1 MFTVSVA
8 ILLLFKQVHQ
18 LLKPFGKMKFFEE
31 ISKKLMNQDSKGSDG
46 HQNNQTTQQA
56 MEFDENSS
64 NKMAKIDENS
74 TNKMA
79 STNPSTP
86 TVKTVSF
93 AEFRQGFETQT
104 KKNHETLTGLFPS
117 VDPDFLFGKAVEFDG
132 KEDEMNHFI
141 QNVFDRDLER
151 TFPSRADREKRLKLV
166 EENIEEL
173 AKLDMLEIQKAGIE
187 GLEYWYVFEFFFR
200 IIAIFKIVMERT

>member
-1 MFTVSVA
+1 MFTLSVA
-8 ILLLFKQVHQ
+8 ILLLLKQVHQ
-18 LLKPFGKMKFFEE
+18 LVKPLGKMKFFEE
-31 ISKKLMNQDSKGSDG
+31 ISKKLTNQDSKADGG
-46 HQNNQTTQQA
+46 HQNNQTSTEQG
-56 MEFDENSS
+56 MEIDENSVTEKSS
-64 NKMAKIDENS
+64 NKMAS
-74 TNKMA
+74 TK
-79 STNPSTP
+79 PSMP
-86 TVKTVSF
+86 AVKTVSF

-104 KKNHETLTGLFPS
+104 KKNHETLTGLFPL

-166 EENIEEL
+166 EENIKDL

-187 GLEYWYVFEFFFR
+187 GLEYWYVYLYTEQVSR
-200 IIAIFKIVMERT
+200 

>member
-1 MFTVSVA
+1 
-8 ILLLFKQVHQ
+8 
-18 LLKPFGKMKFFEE
+18 MKFFEE
-31 ISKKLMNQDSKGSDG
+31 ISKKLTNQDSKESDG
-46 HQNNQTTQQA
+46 HQNNQTLTTEQKG
-56 MEFDENSS
+56 MEIDENSVKENSS
-64 NKMAKIDENS
+64 NKMAKLD
-74 TNKMA
+74 
-79 STNPSTP
+79 
-86 TVKTVSF
+86 VKTVSF

-104 KKNHETLTGLFPS
+104 KKNHETLTGLFPT

-173 AKLDMLEIQKAGIE
+173 AKLDVLEIQKAGIE
-187 GLEYWYVFEFFFR
+187 GLEYWYVFYFIFDLFF
-200 IIAIFKIVMERT
+200 V

>member
-31 ISKKLMNQDSKGSDG
+31 ISKKLMNQDSKGSDGG

-173 AKLDMLEIQKAGIE
+173 AKLDVLEIQKAGIE
-187 GLEYWYVFEFFFR
+187 GLEYWYVFYFIFDLFF
-200 IIAIFKIVMERT
+200 I

>member
-1 MFTVSVA
+1 MFTLSVA
-8 ILLLFKQVHQ
+8 ILLLLKQVHQ
-18 LLKPFGKMKFFEE
+18 LVKPFGKMKFFEE
-31 ISKKLMNQDSKGSDG
+31 ISKKLTNQDSKADGG
-46 HQNNQTTQQA
+46 HQNNQTSTEQG
-56 MEFDENSS
+56 MEIDENSVTEKSS
-64 NKMAKIDENS
+64 NKMAS
-74 TNKMA
+74 TK
-79 STNPSTP
+79 PSTP
-86 TVKTVSF
+86 AVKTVSF

-104 KKNHETLTGLFPS
+104 KKNHETLTGLFPL

-166 EENIEEL
+166 EENIKDL

-187 GLEYWYVFEFFFR
+187 GLEYWYVY
-200 IIAIFKIVMERT
+200 I